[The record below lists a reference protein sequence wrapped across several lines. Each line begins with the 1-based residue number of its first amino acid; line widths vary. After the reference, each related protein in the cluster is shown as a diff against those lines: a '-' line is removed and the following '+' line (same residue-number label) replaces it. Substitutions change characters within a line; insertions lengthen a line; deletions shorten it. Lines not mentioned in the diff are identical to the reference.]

1 MTEFS
6 DAAAL
11 IELSEHYQ
19 NHGKTAYPEAEALIF
34 VQISPTTGMGIAMW
48 PSEAIRE

>member
-1 MTEFS
+1 MRRNRGLTKE
-6 DAAAL
+6 
-11 IELSEHYQ
+11 
-19 NHGKTAYPEAEALIF
+19 EAEALIF